1 MVESVLQGHSIIER
15 GKNNELFPG
24 LIAKWKRQYL
34 YKKFHGNSAS
44 DIELK
49 NLKAKLCELEQM
61 IGKLPTKL
69 RKRVCTKVEKRKF
82 IYNNWAKFRS
92 IKEGCRKRDLPVSA
106 QGR

>member
-1 MVESVLQGHSIIER
+1 MDELIGVHRRKYIKEFKIAMVESVLQGHSIIEL

-49 NLKAKLCELEQM
+49 NLKAKLCE
-61 IGKLPTKL
+61 
-69 RKRVCTKVEKRKF
+69 
-82 IYNNWAKFRS
+82 N
-92 IKEGCRKRDLPVSA
+92 
-106 QGR
+106 